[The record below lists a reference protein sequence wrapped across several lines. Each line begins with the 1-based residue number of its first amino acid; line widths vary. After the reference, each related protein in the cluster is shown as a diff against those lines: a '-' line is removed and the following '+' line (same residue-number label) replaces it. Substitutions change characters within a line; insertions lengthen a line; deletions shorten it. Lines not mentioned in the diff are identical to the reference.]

1 MKFKNIVQLNKII
14 FSIVLIIVS
23 IILTLKSFVPYEMF
37 LLILVVC
44 LYIIVNSLFY
54 LFKTG
59 ITVQNDLIKISYVE
73 SISTWLFP
81 KIHTYILEKKQIKS
95 ITKGVDSKKST
106 NMLVIQ
112 TSEEKYELKNMF
124 FNSQVIKILDYCQ
137 KNGFIK

>member
-14 FSIVLIIVS
+14 FSIVLIIAS
-23 IILTLKSFVPYEMF
+23 IILTLNSIVPYEMF

-59 ITVQNDLIKISYVE
+59 ITIQNDLIKISYVE

-81 KIHTYILEKKQIKS
+81 KIHTYILEKKQIKG
-95 ITKGVDSKKST
+95 ITKGVDAKKST

-112 TSEEKYELKNMF
+112 TNEEKYELKNMF
-124 FNSQVIKILDYCQ
+124 FNSQIIKILDYCQ
-137 KNGFIK
+137 KSGFIK